1 MFTGLIETL
10 GTVDRLTPRGPGV
23 ELTVKAT
30 PKLVGELTL
39 GESVAVDGACLT
51 VTHMTRD
58 RFTVDASAETMQR
71 TTLGERRVGDA
82 IHLERALRL
91 GDRLGGHWVTGHVDG
106 VGALSERAPLGEA
119 EQLWFS
125 APPQV
130 MKYLVDKGS
139 IAIDGASLTV
149 NEVEES
155 RFSVVLIPHTQ
166 SVLKL
171 SNAPLGS
178 SVNLEADILGKYVER
193 LMMGDRRSG
202 AYAQSPQAPSLDL
215 STLAKA
221 GFVR

>member
-1 MFTGLIETL
+1 M
-10 GTVDRLTPRGPGV
+10 
-23 ELTVKAT
+23 A
-30 PKLVGELTL
+30 
-39 GESVAVDGACLT
+39 
-51 VTHMTRD
+51 RD

-82 IHLERALRL
+82 LHLERALRL

-106 VGALSERAPLGEA
+106 VGALSERTPLGEA

-166 SVLKL
+166 GVLKL
-171 SNAPLGS
+171 SKAPLGS
-178 SVNLEADILGKYVER
+178 SVNLEADILGKSVSYTH
-193 LMMGDRRSG
+193 L
-202 AYAQSPQAPSLDL
+202 
-215 STLAKA
+215 TLPTICS
-221 GFVR
+221 V